1 MKVKVTDFDI
11 KISAENV
18 CAFLDADKTG
28 SLYEEIMDELK
39 EMIPHAYEKITP
51 VALLEFGS
59 LDGYR
64 VKAEGKE
71 ITEALFGVYSIGKEM
86 EQWSTSLFAQ
96 GDYLGGMLVDAMADD
111 YLFQM
116 DSAMEETVTALC
128 QERGRGI
135 AGRAEAPQDMPMSI
149 QKRAWEVTRAEE
161 EGIGIKESY
170 MYDPV
175 KSVCQVYLLD
185 DNTKRYHPEH
195 DCSNCN
201 NFTCKRRSLPSVT
214 ICVHRKNG
222 NITIKGKKTDSLL
235 KTLQEHDLFVP
246 AVCAG
251 RGTCGKC
258 AVRFLEGA
266 VPPSDED
273 RKFFTEEALENGVR
287 LACRAYPKKA
297 CAIRLG
303 EEEGFYVLTEEQT
316 QNSSEAG
323 NSRGQQDSRQQ
334 EGGHGGGKDTI
345 YAAAA
350 DIGTTTIAVRL
361 LQMPE
366 GIPVDVFTDI
376 NRQRAYGADVI
387 SRIEASNAGKKEAL
401 QRSIRSQLEKGLLQL
416 MKGREGSLKKM
427 MIGGNSTMIHLLMG
441 YSCEGLGVYPFTP
454 VNIDVIHTTG
464 KELFEH
470 WTEDLDITICPGVA
484 AFVGGD
490 ITAGMYALDFDK
502 REKPCVLID
511 LGTNGEMAI
520 GCRDR
525 ILVTSTAAGPAFEG
539 GNIVCGTGSIPG
551 AIYAVELKNG
561 RTQVQTIGGKAAR
574 GICGTG
580 VIDTVYE
587 LKKAG
592 IIDETGRMEE
602 PWFAA
607 GLLLSAENG
616 GIRFYQ
622 KDVREIQLAKSAV
635 RAGLETL
642 ISKYGT
648 SYDEISHIYIAGGF
662 GHQMNVHKAADIG
675 LLPAEC
681 LDKISAEGNTCLKG
695 VEKALTDS
703 TALERME
710 YLAETAEEVPLSND
724 KQFQEFYMD
733 YMYFE

>member
-1 MKVKVTDFDI
+1 MKIKVTDFDI

-28 SLYEEIMDELK
+28 LYEEIMDELK
-39 EMIPHAYEKITP
+39 EMLPQAYEKITP

-59 LDGYR
+59 LDGYS
-64 VKAEGKE
+64 VKADGKE
-71 ITEALFGVYSIGKEM
+71 IREALFGVYSIGKGM
-86 EQWSTSLFAQ
+86 EQWSTSLFAE

-116 DSAMEETVTALC
+116 DTAMEEAVIAAC
-128 QERGRGI
+128 RERGRGI
-135 AGRAEAPQDMPMSI
+135 AGRAEAPQDIPMSV
-149 QKRAWEVTRAEE
+149 QKRAWDVTRAEE
-161 EGIGIKESY
+161 EGIGIKESF

-195 DCSNCN
+195 DCSRCN
-201 NFTCKRRSLPSVT
+201 NLTCKRRSLPSVT
-214 ICVHRKNG
+214 IRVQREKETV
-222 NITIKGKKTDSLL
+222 TIKGRKADSLL
-235 KTLQEHDLFVP
+235 KTLQEHELFVP

-258 AVRFLEGA
+258 GVRFLEG
-266 VPPSDED
+266 VVSPSDED
-273 RKFFTEEALENGVR
+273 RKFFSEEALEKGFR

-297 CAIRLG
+297 CTICLG
-303 EEEGFYVLTEEQT
+303 EEEGEDFFVLTEDQVQKEGKPHDSRH
-316 QNSSEAG
+316 NSPEHQEAG
-323 NSRGQQDSRQQ
+323 HDS
-334 EGGHGGGKDTI
+334 EKDL
-345 YAAAA
+345 YAAAV

-361 LQMPE
+361 LKMPE

-387 SRIEASNAGKKEAL
+387 SRIEASNAGKKDAL
-401 QRSIRSQLEKGLLQL
+401 KKSIRDQLEKGLRKL
-416 MKGREGSLKKM
+416 MEGREGSLQKM

-454 VNIDVIHTTG
+454 VNISAIHTTG
-464 KELFEH
+464 KELFDH
-470 WTEDLDITICPGVA
+470 WADDLDIMICPGVST
-484 AFVGGD
+484 FVGGD

-502 REKPCVLID
+502 QEKPCVLID

-551 AIYAVELKNG
+551 AICSVELKDG
-561 RTQVQTIGGKAAR
+561 GTMVRTIGDKDVR

-587 LKKAG
+587 LKKAE
-592 IIDETGRMEE
+592 IIDETGLMEE
-602 PWFAA
+602 PWFEE
-607 GLLLSAENG
+607 GFLLSPDNG

-622 KDVREIQLAKSAV
+622 KDVRELQLAKSAV

-642 ISKYGT
+642 ISRYGT
-648 SYDEISHIYIAGGF
+648 SYDEIGHIYIAGGF
-662 GHQMNVHKAADIG
+662 GHQMDVRKAVDIG
-675 LLPAEC
+675 LLPEEC
-681 LDKISAEGNTCLKG
+681 LEKISAEGNTCLKG
-695 VEKALTDS
+695 VEKALTDRE
-703 TALERME
+703 AQERLR
-710 YLAETAEEVPLSND
+710 YLAETGEEVQLSND
-724 KQFQEFYMD
+724 KQFQEFYME